1 MEGLPGLEVQP
12 VNNRHLRYSMDEVLH
27 LHQGHFMNLSP
38 RRRHDKRKELDVEE
52 VENTHQE
59 RNTPDRSGSPM
70 NSRDT
75 DSGTGSPTIA
85 RRTRPTKSLCP
96 GSSQAKSRNNKKINL
111 QRLKI
116 RTMVLSGTSDQR
128 SRLQPYYTAVRTRFE
143 SNIGERSGIS
153 LRRNPHR
160 RRAKRR
166 RRTRISTRRFT
177 MELIKRSSRW
187 PALQRANWSNRD

>member
-85 RRTRPTKSLCP
+85 RRTRPTKLPLPRELASKVKE
-96 GSSQAKSRNNKKINL
+96 QQK
-111 QRLKI
+111 
-116 RTMVLSGTSDQR
+116 D
-128 SRLQPYYTAVRTRFE
+128 QPYYTAVRTRFE